1 MLKKVSMSW
10 NKNLYYISIFIF
22 LSIIFININNLPL
35 NRTSCGIGFYYLS
48 EPSKEMVNL
57 YDRIV
62 VDPDNIIN
70 INSKYIAYLSVCEVE
85 EYRDYFKEIKDEW
98 IIGKNDIWN
107 SLIVDITIPEYQNL
121 LFSLIDNFVKI
132 GFRGVFL
139 DTLDSYLIVIEDPE
153 KIKYYAETI
162 ASFIMSIR
170 QRYPNIEILI
180 NRGFEFIDESFKD
193 IVNFFVVEDLYTS
206 YDFESKKY
214 LLKSEQEVLFL
225 KNELKKIF
233 SYGIPIVVIDY
244 VDPSNKLLQIKIA
257 QKIVKD
263 GFIPFISTINLDYI
277 GFTIC
282 SSNFWW
288 SLIKNGF

>member
-1 MLKKVSMSW
+1 MKYNKKF
-10 NKNLYYISIFIF
+10 YFIIFFIF
-22 LSIIFININNLPL
+22 LPTLLINYYDLPF
-35 NRTSCGIGFYYLS
+35 NKVSCGIGFYYLS
-48 EPSKEMVNL
+48 EPPKEMVNI

-62 VDPDNIIN
+62 VEPDNIVN
-70 INSKYIAYLSVCEVE
+70 MNSKYIAYLSVCEVG
-85 EYRDYFKEIKDEW
+85 EYRDYFKEIKADW
-98 IIGKNDIWN
+98 IIGKNEIWG

-121 LFSLIDNFVKI
+121 LFSLIDQFVKR

-139 DTLDSYLIVIEDPE
+139 DTLDSYLIVIKNPE
-153 KIKYYAETI
+153 KINQYAESI
-162 ASFIMSIR
+162 ASFIKVIR
-170 QRYPNIEILI
+170 QRYPHIEILV

-244 VDPSNKLLQIKIA
+244 VDPSNKILQIKIA
-257 QKIVKD
+257 QKILKD
-263 GFIPFISTINLDYI
+263 GFIPFITTIDLDHI

-288 SLIKNGF
+288 SFLKNGF